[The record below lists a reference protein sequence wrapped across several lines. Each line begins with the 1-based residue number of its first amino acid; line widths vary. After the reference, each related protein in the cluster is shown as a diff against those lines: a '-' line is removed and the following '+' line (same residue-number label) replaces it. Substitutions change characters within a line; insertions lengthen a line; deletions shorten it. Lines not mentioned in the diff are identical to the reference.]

1 MTRDGDKQGVLKEIP
16 TQAAILGGLVL
27 LAWGLEL
34 FDLFVL
40 RQYGPYLL
48 AKWNLTQ
55 FGIIPRN
62 LIGLRGILFAPFLH
76 VNLAHL
82 IGNTI
87 PFIILGWLIML
98 RETSDFFV
106 VSIISALVGGLGTWL
121 FGSPSTIH
129 IGASGVIFGYLG
141 YLLFRGYFER
151 KPLSIA
157 MSLFVLVLYRSLLW
171 GLLPFQYGILWGVL
185 FGCLGYLLFRGY
197 FERKPLSIAM
207 SLFMLVLSGSLIWGL
222 LPFQYGISWEGHL
235 FGFLG
240 GGVSAKMLARDNQS
254 VKG

>member
-1 MTRDGDKQGVLKEIP
+1 MTRDGDKQSVLKEIK

-27 LAWGLEL
+27 MAWGLEL

-40 RQYGPYLL
+40 RGGGSLYGSFNQCRM
-48 AKWNLTQ
+48 NLRGSLDQCGLDQ

-87 PFIILGWLIML
+87 PFVTLGWLIML
-98 RETSDFFV
+98 REISDFFV
-106 VSIISALVGGLGTWL
+106 VSIISAVVGGLGTWL
-121 FGSPSTIH
+121 FGSPGIH

-141 YLLFRGYFER
+141 YLLSRGYFER

-157 MSLFVLVLYRSLLW
+157 MSLFVLMLYGSLLW
-171 GLLPFQYGILWGVL
+171 GLF
-185 FGCLGYLLFRGY
+185 
-197 FERKPLSIAM
+197 PL
-207 SLFMLVLSGSLIWGL
+207 
-222 LPFQYGISWEGHL
+222 QYGISWEGHL

-240 GGVSAKMLARDNQS
+240 GVLSARLLARDNQS

>member
-1 MTRDGDKQGVLKEIP
+1 MTRDGEKQGVLKEIK
-16 TQAAILGGLVL
+16 TQVVILGGLVL

-40 RQYGPYLL
+40 RGGGSLYGGFNQCRLDLRGEL
-48 AKWNLTQ
+48 AQCGLDQ

-76 VNLAHL
+76 ANLAHL

-87 PFIILGWLIML
+87 PFVTLGWLIML
-98 RETSDFFV
+98 GEISDFFV
-106 VSIISALVGGLGTWL
+106 VSIISAVVGGLGTWL
-121 FGSPSTIH
+121 FGSPGIH

-141 YLLFRGYFER
+141 YLLSRGYFER

-157 MSLFVLVLYRSLLW
+157 MSLFVLVLYGSLLW
-171 GLLPFQYGILWGVL
+171 GLF
-185 FGCLGYLLFRGY
+185 
-197 FERKPLSIAM
+197 PL
-207 SLFMLVLSGSLIWGL
+207 
-222 LPFQYGISWEGHL
+222 QYGISWEGHL

-240 GGVSAKMLARDNQS
+240 GVLSAKILARDRKS
-254 VKG
+254 VGG